1 MWHKQ
6 RTTQSNADNAQRKD
20 LMNMKRRIALLLAA
34 ALSLFLVACGG
45 NGESETRDAT
55 LTITKADGT
64 EETVTSEELM
74 DIYGDNEINYNN
86 NYRGCEATVVG
97 YVLEIEQDRRE
108 IFKNVWADT
117 AEITLEGYN
126 GTRGIEFWVVME
138 DDSYQDMDFTAITK
152 GTKVQVVGTVGESFV
167 NTELDDAHDF
177 EIVTE

>member
-1 MWHKQ
+1 M
-6 RTTQSNADNAQRKD
+6 
-20 LMNMKRRIALLLAA
+20 
-34 ALSLFLVACGG
+34 
-45 NGESETRDAT
+45 
-55 LTITKADGT
+55 
-64 EETVTSEELM
+64 
-74 DIYGDNEINYNN
+74 
-86 NYRGCEATVVG
+86 G